1 MTKVQKLYAEVNCIG
16 CDTSYNVLRSTFSS
30 IWIKYNSVSL
40 LLHSQFFLNVYHG
53 RVAAWCQVCR
63 RQICKNF
70 KQKLTLLAVICP
82 TTCCISLFANV
93 AQGQLRFP
101 ATTFS
106 VLSQCLSRSGR
117 CLVLG
122 MSMTKVQKLY
132 AEVNCIGCDTSYN
145 VLRSTFSSICLKDNS
160 VSLLLHSHFFLIVY
174 RCRVAAWCQVC
185 RRQICKNFMQKLTA
199 LAVIHFTTCCVPRSR
214 QSALRTTPFPFYYIL
229 SSLSMFIAVLSLP
242 GARYVADKSAKMSC
256 RS

>member
-1 MTKVQKLYAEVNCIG
+1 
-16 CDTSYNVLRSTFSS
+16 
-30 IWIKYNSVSL
+30 
-40 LLHSQFFLNVYHG
+40 
-53 RVAAWCQVCR
+53 
-63 RQICKNF
+63 
-70 KQKLTLLAVICP
+70 LAVICP